1 MYRSSSPGLAVRVY
15 FMTYSKTVE
24 EHKFLAGQRREKN
37 AFESLI
43 KEKGVCLFLY
53 FLNYTN

>member
-1 MYRSSSPGLAVRVY
+1 
-15 FMTYSKTVE
+15 MTYSKTVE

-43 KEKGVCLFLY
+43 REKGVRLLVYHRFPSR
-53 FLNYTN
+53 